1 MRVVIL
7 SHGKFTGMGG
17 KTARGVYF
25 YSSHDIVG
33 IIDRSLAGHY
43 ADEFFPGRRHVPIFS
58 NIQGVKEDY
67 DALII
72 GVAPIGGKLPHAWR
86 EEIKFAL
93 RNGKT
98 VISGLHDFLSE
109 DEELRKIAEK
119 NNGKIWDVRK
129 PPNNLRVANGS
140 GRDANT
146 VLVAGTDCSVGK
158 MITAVEL
165 TKEARKRGIN
175 AGFVA
180 TGQTGIMV
188 GADAGY
194 VIDRI
199 PGDFMAG
206 AVEELVM
213 KVAEKREIIFV
224 EGQGALTHPA
234 YSGVT
239 MAILHGSYAK
249 KIIIAHDPKREEHH
263 DYPGFKIPGLEWQIK
278 TYERLAENV
287 SGGKVVGIAID
298 GEKMKNEEYEK
309 YKDWAE
315 SEFSL
320 PAVDV
325 LREGAG
331 SLFDN
336 IVQNLKR

>member
-7 SHGKFTGMGG
+7 AHEKFTRMGG

-25 YSSHDIVG
+25 YSPNEIVG
-33 IIDRSLAGHY
+33 IIDRTLSGRY
-43 ADEFFPGRRHVPIFS
+43 ADEFFPGHRHVRIYS
-58 NIQGVKEDY
+58 SIQEIKDDY

-72 GVAPIGGKLPHAWR
+72 GVAPIGGKLPGAWR
-86 EEIKFAL
+86 NEIKYAL
-93 RNGKT
+93 EHGKK

-109 DEELRKIAEK
+109 DSEFKKIAERF
-119 NNGKIWDVRK
+119 GAEIWDVRK
-129 PPNNLRVANGS
+129 PPENLRVADGS
-140 GRDANT
+140 GREVNS

-165 TKEARKRGIN
+165 TNEARKRDIN

-180 TGQTGIMV
+180 TGQTGIMI

-206 AVEELVM
+206 AVEELVVN
-213 KVAEKREIIFV
+213 VAKNREIIFV

-239 MAILHGSYAK
+239 LAILHGSYPK
-249 KIIIAHDPKREEHH
+249 KIILAHDPMREEHH
-263 DYPGFKIPGLEWQIK
+263 DYPGFKIPDLKWQIE

-287 SGGKVVGIAID
+287 SGGKVVGIAVD
-298 GEKMKNEEYEK
+298 GEKMSDEEYEK
-309 YKDWAE
+309 YKGRIE
-315 SEFSL
+315 EEL
-320 PAVDV
+320 GMPVVDV
-325 LREGAG
+325 LREGATR
-331 SLFDN
+331 LFDE
-336 IVQNLKR
+336 LF